1 MKPDKTEVLSVFLDH
16 YGHCYK
22 VGRLAYSQRQIYF
35 EYDAAFI
42 EGGLQISPYKLPLQ
56 KGVILCDDKIFEGL
70 FGVFADSLPDGWGRL
85 LIDRHLHTLGQTPS
99 SLTPLDRLKFVGK
112 YGMGALS
119 YEPEHSITI
128 EYPDTFN
135 VDELAMHANE
145 ILKGE
150 SEEMLEVLL
159 SLNGSSAG
167 ARPKAMIQT
176 NHDYTHI
183 IHGSAPLKE
192 GYEHWIVKFPSSLD
206 SKESGAIEYAYSV
219 MAKNAGIVM
228 PKTTLLKSQ
237 KGSYF
242 ACERF
247 DRCKDVKIHVHTVAG
262 LVHADFRFPSLD
274 YDDILFLTHHL
285 TKDIQEVERA
295 YRLACFNVLSHN
307 RDDHAKNFSF
317 IMDQE
322 GAWKLSPAYDLTF
335 SSGPAGEHSTTVLGE
350 GKNPT
355 KEHLIALAQKH
366 QLKNAHTIL
375 SEVQKAI
382 YMWKEWA
389 SQAHVSPKTTAFI
402 ANIIQAKEAL

>member
-335 SSGPAGEHSTTVLGE
+335 SS
-350 GKNPT
+350 KNPT